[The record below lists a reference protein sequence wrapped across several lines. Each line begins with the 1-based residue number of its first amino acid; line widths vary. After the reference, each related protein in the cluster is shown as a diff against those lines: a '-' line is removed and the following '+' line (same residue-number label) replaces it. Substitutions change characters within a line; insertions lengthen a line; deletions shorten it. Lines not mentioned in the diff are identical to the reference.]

1 MYLFRTKFIKNF
13 VDILFFLKFIQIY
26 LWSYLLAVM
35 INFHILFLIIVF
47 LIIVFMINLNIKMHD
62 HHKIIPLSLFF
73 RKRKLHTEERKEN
86 DRWPLNNSS
95 KKTFDNFCLFNSQSP
110 DTTISISQENPLF
123 PLVPV
128 YCINAKTK

>member
-47 LIIVFMINLNIKMHD
+47 KCLFKYLINLNIKMHD

-86 DRWPLNNSS
+86 DR
-95 KKTFDNFCLFNSQSP
+95 
-110 DTTISISQENPLF
+110 
-123 PLVPV
+123 
-128 YCINAKTK
+128 

>member
-86 DRWPLNNSS
+86 DR
-95 KKTFDNFCLFNSQSP
+95 
-110 DTTISISQENPLF
+110 
-123 PLVPV
+123 
-128 YCINAKTK
+128 